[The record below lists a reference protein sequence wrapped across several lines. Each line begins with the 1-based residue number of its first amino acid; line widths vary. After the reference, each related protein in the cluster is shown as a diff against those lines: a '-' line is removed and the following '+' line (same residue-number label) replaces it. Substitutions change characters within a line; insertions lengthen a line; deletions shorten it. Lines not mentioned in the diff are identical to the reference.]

1 MRARTILTI
10 LLALMICVPVHGSS
24 SAAQD
29 EEVNDDPC
37 LEDPEQPCNNQTT
50 LYLWS
55 NGISTH
61 WSHFNV
67 NETDNTVDNQW
78 TNEKEN
84 GVIDVDVRFT
94 MKPQLSKRLN
104 MTLDGEVRVVL
115 NIYLEGDWTNDN
127 DGNTACGQNDCDE
140 LNVTLWAGATKIFRQ
155 HVPGVSEGWNTVMF
169 TYRIAEG
176 QELWDSSTANPSI
189 QIEMKVRGNQQN
201 TGPGG
206 LLLEGTPANFSL
218 RLSGDG
224 ESRVELPIDDSSWS
238 DNFQA
243 GDENVMPTT
252 EQPGFL
258 FVSAIAAMTIAAV
271 YTPSRRDDSQDS

>member
-10 LLALMICVPVHGSS
+10 LLALMICVPVQGSS

-29 EEVNDDPC
+29 EEVTDPC
-37 LEDPEQPCNNQTT
+37 LEDPEQPCNNQTNFH
-50 LYLWS
+50 LWS
-55 NGISTH
+55 NGMSTH

-67 NETDNTVDNQW
+67 NDTNNVENNEWQNQKD
-78 TNEKEN
+78 T
-84 GVIDVDVRFT
+84 GVIDIDVRFT
-94 MKPQLSKRLN
+94 MKPQLTKRLN

-127 DGNTACGQNDCDE
+127 DGDSACGQNDCEE

-155 HVPGVSEGWNTVMF
+155 HIPQVSEGWNPIIF

-176 QELWDSSTANPSI
+176 QELWDASTANPSL
-189 QIEMKVRGNQQN
+189 QLEMKVRGNYQESNLIFVSGQK
-201 TGPGG
+201 
-206 LLLEGTPANFSL
+206 ANFSMKM
-218 RLSGDG
+218 SGDG
-224 ESRVELPIDDSSWS
+224 ETRVELPIDDSSWS

-243 GDENVMPTT
+243 GDEAPMAT

-271 YTPSRRDDSQDS
+271 YTPSRRDESQDS

>member
-55 NGISTH
+55 NGMSTF
-61 WSHFNV
+61 WSHFNT
-67 NETDNTVDNQW
+67 NETDNVGNNEW
-78 TNEKEN
+78 GEEKEN
-84 GVIDVDVRFT
+84 GVIDVDIRFS

-104 MTLDGEVRVVL
+104 MTLDGEVRVNL
-115 NIYLEGDWTNDN
+115 NIFLEGDWTNN
-127 DGNTACGQNDCDE
+127 DSQGPCQQDCDE
-140 LNVTLWAGATKIFRQ
+140 LNVTLWAGATEIVRQ
-155 HVPGVSEGWNTVMF
+155 HIPGVSTGWNSIIF

-176 QELWDSSTANPSI
+176 QELWDASTANPSI
-189 QIEMKVRGNQQN
+189 QIEMKVKGDRQ
-201 TGPGG
+201 TGIIPGTVTG
-206 LLLEGTPANFSL
+206 DIANFSMKM
-218 RLSGDG
+218 SGDG
-224 ESRVELPIDDSSWS
+224 QTRVELPIDDSSWS

-243 GDENVMPTT
+243 GDVAPMAT

>member
-10 LLALMICVPVHGSS
+10 LLALMICVPVQGSS

-84 GVIDVDVRFT
+84 GVIVDWREPNVIRFA
-94 MKPQLSKRLN
+94 PVPLYNSFEDIYNLSQILYDANKR
-104 MTLDGEVRVVL
+104 
-115 NIYLEGDWTNDN
+115 
-127 DGNTACGQNDCDE
+127 
-140 LNVTLWAGATKIFRQ
+140 
-155 HVPGVSEGWNTVMF
+155 
-169 TYRIAEG
+169 
-176 QELWDSSTANPSI
+176 
-189 QIEMKVRGNQQN
+189 
-201 TGPGG
+201 
-206 LLLEGTPANFSL
+206 
-218 RLSGDG
+218 
-224 ESRVELPIDDSSWS
+224 
-238 DNFQA
+238 
-243 GDENVMPTT
+243 
-252 EQPGFL
+252 
-258 FVSAIAAMTIAAV
+258 
-271 YTPSRRDDSQDS
+271 

>member
-55 NGISTH
+55 NGMSTF
-61 WSHFNV
+61 WSHFNA
-67 NETDNTVDNQW
+67 NETDNVANNQW
-78 TNEKEN
+78 TNEKDQ
-84 GVIDVDVRFT
+84 GVIDVDIRFT

-104 MTLDGEVRVVL
+104 MTLDGEVRVLL
-115 NIYLEGDWTNDN
+115 NIFLEGDWTNN
-127 DGNTACGQNDCDE
+127 DSQGPCQQDCEE
-140 LNVTLWAGATKIFRQ
+140 LNVTLWAGATEVFRQ
-155 HVPGVSEGWNTVMF
+155 HVPGVSNGWNSIIF
-169 TYRIAEG
+169 TYRITEN
-176 QELWDSSTANPSI
+176 QELWDASTANPSL
-189 QIEMKVRGNQQN
+189 QVEMKVKGDREES
-201 TGPGG
+201 
-206 LLLEGTPANFSL
+206 LFLVSGTTANFSMKM
-218 RLSGDG
+218 SGDG
-224 ESRVELPIDDSSWS
+224 ESRIELPIDENSWS
-238 DNFQA
+238 DSFQA
-243 GDENVMPTT
+243 GDEAPMAT

>member
-10 LLALMICVPVHGSS
+10 LLALMICVPVQGSS

-169 TYRIAEG
+169 TYRIAE
-176 QELWDSSTANPSI
+176 
-189 QIEMKVRGNQQN
+189 
-201 TGPGG
+201 
-206 LLLEGTPANFSL
+206 
-218 RLSGDG
+218 
-224 ESRVELPIDDSSWS
+224 
-238 DNFQA
+238 
-243 GDENVMPTT
+243 
-252 EQPGFL
+252 
-258 FVSAIAAMTIAAV
+258 
-271 YTPSRRDDSQDS
+271 